1 MLELFIGWVGE
12 DVWNGEKI
20 IDASSQ
26 PVSVRLVQ
34 SAEERLPVIIK
45 SQNKKKLKERKEKSK
60 QYRGSC
66 AQGWA
71 GKFIFSLGEVGH
83 GGVGPKI

>member
-34 SAEERLPVIIK
+34 SSEERLPVIIK
-45 SQNKKKLKERKEKSK
+45 SQNKKN
-60 QYRGSC
+60 
-66 AQGWA
+66 
-71 GKFIFSLGEVGH
+71 
-83 GGVGPKI
+83 